1 MGEIYVNLKK
11 SQPDSH
17 FLILWPKKAHKLR
30 LRGWRTWKF
39 GSSFD
44 MANPMDTEYSRKFL
58 QDCRYMSHLHFW
70 TFWERNTT
78 VDRKYR
84 SMFETGFWKKPV
96 QTLSSKI
103 LMASNFKSRFCR
115 YVPKNVSYRI
125 VDFFRKQM
133 KLERAEAWSLLFC
146 IWKNRNDLILN
157 LSDETRDGLVQIWQL
172 DIP

>member
-1 MGEIYVNLKK
+1 MCSDTSGTKLYIMGEIYVNLKK

-44 MANPMDTEYSRKFL
+44 MANPMDTEYSCKFL

-84 SMFETGFWKKPV
+84 SMFETCFWQKPV

-103 LMASNFKSRFCR
+103 LMASRNASNFCMNELRHIR
-115 YVPKNVSYRI
+115 YKTVHYGRDIRRP
-125 VDFFRKQM
+125 
-133 KLERAEAWSLLFC
+133 ERNTA
-146 IWKNRNDLILN
+146 R
-157 LSDETRDGLVQIWQL
+157 
-172 DIP
+172 